1 MNPSLAF
8 HPADPLSLAAFLAI
22 CGWVLVLFLRTIW
35 LSARRKG
42 IPAAPR
48 TAKMALAVAIWLALL
63 AAVVASG
70 FVTSAPSHLP
80 LFAGGVLLVTLV
92 FGLSDGGDWVAAGSS
107 VAALVAFQSFR
118 LPLELILHVWARQ
131 GVIPETMT
139 WTGQNWD
146 ILSGIA
152 ALALAP
158 FATRSRAAAW
168 IANLIGI
175 TLLINVARVAILSS
189 PVPFGW
195 EDVEPKLLL
204 MARLP
209 YALIFPVCVAGAML
223 GHVMLTRVL
232 LKRAAVKPVA
242 L

>member
-1 MNPSLAF
+1 MTPSLAF
-8 HPADPLSLAAFLAI
+8 HPADPFSLAAFLAI
-22 CGWVLVLFLRTIW
+22 CLLVVVLFLRTIW
-35 LSARRKG
+35 LSAQRKG

-48 TAKMALAVAIWLALL
+48 TAKMALAVAVWLGLL

-80 LFAGGVLLVTLV
+80 LFAGGVLAVTLV
-92 FGLSDGGDWVAAGSS
+92 FGLSDGGDWVGEGSS
-107 VAALVAFQSFR
+107 VAALVAFQGFR
-118 LPLELILHVWARQ
+118 LPLELVLHSWAKQ

-146 ILSGIA
+146 ILSGIV
-152 ALALAP
+152 ALTLAP
-158 FATRSRAAAW
+158 FARRSRAAAW
-168 IANLIGI
+168 VANLIGI
-175 TLLINVARVAILSS
+175 VLLLNVARVALLSS

-195 EDVEPKLLL
+195 KDVTPKLLL

-209 YALIFPVCVAGAML
+209 YALIFPVCVGGALL

-232 LKRAAVKPVA
+232 LKRGAPKPAVR
-242 L
+242 